1 MSTYAFVYGT
11 HFHVVDAPIGFI
23 TSSRNTS
30 GIGFLNTR
38 SSDSAKRFI
47 RTSLYS

>member
-1 MSTYAFVYGT
+1 MYGT
-11 HFHVVDAPIGFI
+11 HFQVVDAPIGFI

-30 GIGFLNTR
+30 GIGLLNTR
-38 SSDSAKRFI
+38 NSDSANRFI